1 MAEKEI
7 PDRIEGGI
15 DAVGFYPGTDPEK
28 IEELQAMQRMYER
41 LADEIRGRKGVP
53 FTKVLQQAQAKTGK
67 EEEAGAPP
75 GEEAASREERDE
87 PPASQDETSDTGL

>member
-7 PDRIEGGI
+7 PERIEGGI

-41 LADEIRGRKGVP
+41 LADEIRGRKGIS
-53 FTKVLQQAQAKTGK
+53 FTKVLQQAQAKAGK
-67 EEEAGAPP
+67 EEAAGAPAAEESP
-75 GEEAASREERDE
+75 PPAIPEEAPPDE
-87 PPASQDETSDTGL
+87 GETP

>member
-53 FTKVLQQAQAKTGK
+53 FTKVLQQAQAKGGGEKTAASPA
-67 EEEAGAPP
+67 EEPAPAEMPEETTP
-75 GEEAASREERDE
+75 GEN
-87 PPASQDETSDTGL
+87 ETP

>member
-15 DAVGFYPGTDPEK
+15 EAVGFYPGTDPEK

-41 LADEIRGRKGVP
+41 VADEIRGRKGIP
-53 FTKVLQQAQAKTGK
+53 FTKVLQQAQAKAGK
-67 EEEAGAPP
+67 EEADGAPAAEESTP
-75 GEEAASREERDE
+75 SAIPEEAPPDE
-87 PPASQDETSDTGL
+87 GETA